1 MIPVDPMQPNPV
13 PKTLPK
19 KNKSH
24 LFLILSI
31 IFIAIILFFVI
42 FIMYK
47 RQMKKEILQE
57 MDYKISSTMH
67 RYIAMGEDSGRI
79 AAT

>member
-1 MIPVDPMQPNPV
+1 
-13 PKTLPK
+13 
-19 KNKSH
+19 
-24 LFLILSI
+24 
-31 IFIAIILFFVI
+31 
-42 FIMYK
+42 
-47 RQMKKEILQE
+47 MKKEILQE